1 MTVKAEQVPF
11 AGDGMLTQA
20 GPVGGVALRDRCAA
34 PALRTAAIAMQGG
47 GPFEQRQTVVW
58 SGLASLLVD
67 PGIGVPESQHDGG
80 QGIGPGNQVAPL
92 LGRFGVITVQIAG
105 EEFEPSWRV
114 EPNCTHP

>member
-1 MTVKAEQVPF
+1 MAVEAEQVPL
-11 AGDGMLTQA
+11 AGDGVLTQA

-34 PALRTAAIAMQGG
+34 PALWTAAIAMQGG
-47 GPFEQRQTVVW
+47 CPFEQGETVVW

-67 PGIGVPESQHDGG
+67 PGVGVPESQHNGG
-80 QGIGPGNQVAPL
+80 QGISPGNQVAPL
-92 LGRFGVITVQIAG
+92 VGRLGVITVQIAG